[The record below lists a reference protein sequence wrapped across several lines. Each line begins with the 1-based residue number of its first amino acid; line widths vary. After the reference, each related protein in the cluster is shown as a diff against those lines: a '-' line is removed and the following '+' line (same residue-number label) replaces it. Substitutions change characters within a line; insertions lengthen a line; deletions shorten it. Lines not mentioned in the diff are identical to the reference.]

1 MDRSQS
7 EYLNA
12 VHSAT
17 QTQPA
22 DLSAHLSIYQ
32 DTEKSAVMKRSRF
45 SCLTLNQLIL
55 LLAFAAASLTLL
67 NSFYASYQVQ
77 KQQLIQHSLDSNYA
91 YATKLASTTNGFLGS
106 AQQQLAYAAA
116 EIQHRVADTGYLLQ
130 QADRLRL
137 QTDSFNSVVV
147 ADAQGIVL
155 ATSPNTLEIMGDQLT
170 SEGAIEALNRRE
182 PVISKP
188 YISATNRLLVF
199 ISHPLFD
206 RQGRYL
212 GYIGG
217 SLYLKERSILNELL
231 GTHYYKDGSY
241 LYVVDQNKRIIYHP
255 DIARVGDIVEGNQVI
270 DRVLAGNEGALKV
283 VNSQQIEMLAGF
295 SPIRI
300 AHWGVVAQRP
310 VEATLAS
317 LNGLMAEVF
326 YRSLPLALLTFF
338 GIWFLSR
345 LIARPLKQLAD
356 TARTLDHPETPA
368 HLAGIRSWYFESS
381 ELKQAMRKGVAL
393 LQQQIGQLK
402 HAASTD
408 PLTGVFNRRSLDLYL
423 DHFEQ
428 QHRMFTVLALDIDHF
443 KQVNDTYGHSVG
455 DKALVALSRKL
466 SETSREQDVV
476 ARTGGEEFVLVL
488 PDTSQE
494 QGYEIAERLR
504 LRIAEMVV
512 ESVGSIQV
520 SIGIASYSDHSHT
533 TKQVLKQADQALY
546 QAKRQGRN
554 RCEIYQ
560 TEVCDLAV

>member
-270 DRVLAGNEGALKV
+270 ERVLAGNEGALKV

-300 AHWGVVAQRP
+300 AQWGVVAQRP

-326 YRSLPLALLTFF
+326 YRSLPMALLTFF

-368 HLAGIRSWYFESS
+368 NLAGIRSWYFESS

-504 LRIAEMVV
+504 LRIAEMAV